1 MNSPAIPDS
10 CPKCNS
16 PVKGGWDNLFTCG
29 TAYYEEGPLSG
40 KVEERPWCWKLQRDQ
55 LAERV
60 KELEAKLADRDEA
73 AACAVIQDERR
84 GES

>member
-1 MNSPAIPDS
+1 MNSPEIPDRCLRCGAGVDLVTLS
-10 CPKCNS
+10 ATYYKCETRVLADGSIIQPPKCIRN
-16 PVKGGWDNLFTCG
+16 
-29 TAYYEEGPLSG
+29 
-40 KVEERPWCWKLQRDQ
+40 QRDQ

-84 GES
+84 DA

>member
-1 MNSPAIPDS
+1 MNSPAIPDR
-10 CPKCNS
+10 CPKCGDELAHS
-16 PVKGGWDNLFTCG
+16 AKTHQEFMCFTVAMKDGRTFEGGDCVK
-29 TAYYEEGPLSG
+29 
-40 KVEERPWCWKLQRDQ
+40 RQRDQ

-84 GES
+84 EG